1 VKSIFAGRPIIEVR
15 AEQPVAAMSA
25 LDAMPEVE
33 KTSLFG
39 TAVHA
44 VLRTREISIEEV
56 RTRLRAD
63 GITVETIDAVPPS
76 LEDVFLDV
84 VDKAQNARPSGGAAA

>member
-1 VKSIFAGRPIIEVR
+1 
-15 AEQPVAAMSA
+15 
-25 LDAMPEVE
+25 MPEVE

-44 VLRTREISIEEV
+44 VLRSGQVGAAVLLDRLRGAGLVVESIEPV
-56 RTRLRAD
+56 A
-63 GITVETIDAVPPS
+63 AS

-84 VDKAQNARPSGGAAA
+84 VERAERAS

>member
-1 VKSIFAGRPIIEVR
+1 MGIDRIGKGGAPPI
-15 AEQPVAAMSA
+15 A
-25 LDAMPEVE
+25 PEGTANERVE

-44 VLRTREISIEEV
+44 VMKDRSADAATLSASLREKGVDVSSI
-56 RTRLRAD
+56 A
-63 GITVETIDAVPPS
+63 AVTPS

-84 VDKAQNARPSGGAAA
+84 VERVGAA

>member
-1 VKSIFAGRPIIEVR
+1 MRV
-15 AEQPVAAMSA
+15 
-25 LDAMPEVE
+25 LDAAPGVE

-44 VLRTREISIEEV
+44 VLRGGAVSAEGIAAHLRE
-56 RTRLRAD
+56 A
-63 GITVETIDAVPPS
+63 GITVEAIAPVTPS

-84 VDKAQNARPSGGAAA
+84 VDRAARA

>member
-1 VKSIFAGRPIIEVR
+1 V
-15 AEQPVAAMSA
+15 
-25 LDAMPEVE
+25 LDETPGVE

-44 VLRTREISIEEV
+44 VLRGADVPV
-56 RTRLRAD
+56 RDLETRLRAA
-63 GITVETIDAVPPS
+63 GIGVDAVTPVTPS

-84 VDKAQNARPSGGAAA
+84 VDRATAHA

>member
-1 VKSIFAGRPIIEVR
+1 MA
-15 AEQPVAAMSA
+15 A
-25 LDAMPEVE
+25 LDALPIVE

-44 VLRTREISIEEV
+44 VLRGR
-56 RTRLRAD
+56 
-63 GITVETIDAVPPS
+63 DAGGTDVAGALAAAGLSVSSLSAVAPS

-84 VDKAQNARPSGGAAA
+84 VDRAETRGAA